1 MSSVVEFTIYVF
13 NPNLSVDV
21 FPLVTAADTFLQ
33 SLDTG
38 LNVAGKDTIKINLLA
53 ATTDYLITQLC
64 IHIHADSRI
73 NV

>member
-1 MSSVVEFTIYVF
+1 MSPVVEFTIYVF